1 MKDYFVFER
10 MTTITGDEYDE
21 LVEVVTAKNKQSAVN
36 KAYAG
41 NKVKAGDVVPPYRR
55 QKENFWAKPIW

>member
-10 MTTITGDEYDE
+10 MTTCFGDEYDE

-36 KAYAG
+36 KAYAS
-41 NKVKAGDVVPPYRR
+41 NKVKAGDVVPPCRR
-55 QKENFWAKPIW
+55 KKENFWAKPIW